1 MKNLFHISLILL
13 TTIVSGQTALYNSGN
28 LQIHQNG
35 QIGFHTNLIN
45 DGIFDENVGLSG
57 FYGDIPLAVS
67 GAFVSTFYDLEI
79 SNSVNVN
86 LNTGINTLNNTNFI
100 TGNFFTP
107 RNEPENYLNFFQNAF
122 YTGANNISKV
132 DGYVAI
138 NNQQNFTFPVGDEQ
152 QLRPLIVE
160 STAINAFAKCAYFF
174 ENPNTPSTFNTNFD
188 TERRSLEIG
197 SVSATEFWRLEGT
210 QPSTIQISWNERSAI
225 ETLTDDPSLVIPVG
239 WSKSRGQ
246 WVSLADAAAV
256 GDLTQGIVQSVS
268 FVPDDYEI
276 ITFGT
281 LSLTTLGEGQ
291 LIDLDNFLV
300 SANGDGINDSFIIPE
315 LELSPNNT
323 VRIYD
328 RYGLKVFEKDNYTNQ
343 FNGFANTGNIVFGK
357 EDGLPTGIYF
367 YTVSIDD
374 LGLEFQGFL
383 YLTR

>member
-1 MKNLFHISLILL
+1 MKNLIYISFFFSSIY
-13 TTIVSGQTALYNSGN
+13 SNAQTALNNIGN

-35 QIGFHTNLIN
+35 QMGFHTNVIN
-45 DGIFDENVGLSG
+45 DGIFDENLGLAG
-57 FYGDIPLAVS
+57 FYGDIPLTVS

-79 SNSVNVN
+79 SNSTNVN
-86 LNTGINTLNNTNFI
+86 LNTGINTTNNTNFV
-100 TGNFFTP
+100 TGNFFTA
-107 RNEPENYLNFFQNAF
+107 RNEPDNYLNFFKNAF

-138 NNQQNFTFPVGDEQ
+138 NNQQNFTFPVGDAQ
-152 QLRPLIVE
+152 QLRPLILE
-160 STAINAFAKCAYFF
+160 STASNTFAKCAYFF

-197 SVSATEFWRLEGT
+197 SVSTIEFWRLEGT

-225 ETLTDDPSLVIPVG
+225 ETLTDDSSLVIPVG
-239 WSKSRGQ
+239 WSKNRGQ
-246 WVSLADAAAV
+246 WVSLADAAAI

-291 LIDLDNFLV
+291 LIDLDNFIV

-328 RYGLKVFEKDNYTNQ
+328 RYGLKVFEMDNYSNQ
-343 FNGFANTGNIVFGK
+343 FKGFANTGTIVFGREK
-357 EDGLPTGIYF
+357 GLPTGIYF